1 VNTAVRQIFRELADT
16 PQRERERVLAERSL
30 PSHVRS
36 EVVSLLRHDL
46 TSGTA
51 LARPVLRVV
60 EEAVRL
66 GPTLVP
72 RTCGPYRL
80 VRLLGTGGMGA
91 VYLAERHDGE
101 IEHKVAMKLLRADAD
116 SPSRRERF
124 LRERQLLAY
133 LNHPSI
139 ARLLDAGHTA
149 DGRPWLAMEYVDGT
163 AIDSYAASLSLPAK
177 LSLLLSVCDSV
188 SYAHRRCVIHRDL
201 KPSNILVDS
210 SGQPKLLDFGIA
222 KLLDSTSDQTQTVER
237 MLTPNYASPEQVRGD
252 VQTTAT
258 DVYSLGAVLHKLLT
272 GRSPRGT
279 GCDTPEST
287 AEDGSATDVS
297 PDAGLQIPQ
306 DLLHI
311 VRKAMREDPDER
323 YASVDL
329 FADDIRAYLDARPVK
344 ARSGAAWYRASKFL
358 RRYRYVVAIVAAAGL
373 VLWLGFH
380 IAAQQQR
387 IAKARS
393 AQVWQ
398 LTRQFLALDEVVGG
412 LHNSSESMHSM
423 VAMSKEYLQTFARD
437 GSRDPKLK
445 LDLVE
450 AYSSLARA
458 EGICIASN
466 SRQRRQAAGSLG
478 KAKALLKPILAAGPK
493 NRRALLLAA
502 KISHDAMVLAAS
514 DRQRDAT
521 AREARDSVAY
531 LERLMEPPGL
541 SSTESATVS
550 ELFYEIALAQK
561 NLNLAGEAIRNAE
574 RSIEAARTSPTPDL
588 RLSFGLSLLADLF
601 RITGDLEAAVATIGE
616 SRKHLENVHFPNEI
630 ERRSAWAA
638 VLSREVR
645 IVGGA
650 GGIGLN
656 RPEEATRALRNLFDV
671 LDDWARNDGGDA
683 WSRLLFA
690 AAGSQIGGAL
700 SVNDTRTA
708 LDMYDHAL
716 SRVREVKDN
725 DEARRGE
732 AELLAGSAYAL
743 RRLNRIDEA
752 KDRIDTAFRLLAQT
766 RDYPA
771 TIVVADETAEVVLR
785 SLGDHF
791 ADTGNIRSAVE
802 TYENLLRKMT
812 SSGGDVN
819 NNLSHAVAVSRVYSA
834 LARVHRRSGEWDRAM
849 QVNRMHAGLWQRWNR
864 MLPNNA
870 FVRRRL
876 ESTGSHPRSADVRSR
891 FRFKYREG

>member
-1 VNTAVRQIFRELADT
+1 
-16 PQRERERVLAERSL
+16 
-30 PSHVRS
+30 
-36 EVVSLLRHDL
+36 
-46 TSGTA
+46 
-51 LARPVLRVV
+51 
-60 EEAVRL
+60 
-66 GPTLVP
+66 
-72 RTCGPYRL
+72 
-80 VRLLGTGGMGA
+80 MGA

-101 IEHKVAMKLLRADAD
+101 IECKVAIKLLRADAD

-149 DGRPWLAMEYVDGT
+149 DGRPWLAMEYVDGS

-177 LSLLLSVCDSV
+177 LTLVLSVCDSV

-222 KLLDSTSDQTQTVER
+222 KLLDNTSDQTQTVER

-258 DVYSLGAVLHKLLT
+258 DVYSLGAVLYKLLT
-272 GRSPRGT
+272 GKSPRGT
-279 GCDTPEST
+279 VRDASATV
-287 AEDGSATDVS
+287 AEDLSAIDVS
-297 PDAGLQIPQ
+297 HSSPQVPQ

-323 YASVDL
+323 YESVDL
-329 FADDIRAYLDARPVK
+329 FADDIRAYLEARPVQ
-344 ARSGAAWYRASKFL
+344 ARSGAAWYRASKLL
-358 RRYRYVVAIVAAAGL
+358 RRYRSVVAIVAAAGV

-387 IAKARS
+387 IASVRS

-398 LTRQFLALDEVVGG
+398 LTKKFLALDEVVGG

-423 VAMSKEYLQTFARD
+423 VAMSKEYLQTFARN
-437 GSRDPKLK
+437 GSSDPELS

-450 AYSSLARA
+450 AHSSLARA
-458 EGICIASN
+458 EGICVASN
-466 SRQRRQAAGSLG
+466 SRQRSQAAGSLG
-478 KAKALLKPILAAGPK
+478 KAKALLKPILAADPK
-493 NRRALLLAA
+493 NRRALLLGA

-514 DRQRDAT
+514 DRRRDAT

-531 LERLMEPPGL
+531 LERLMKPPGL
-541 SSTESATVS
+541 SPTESATAS

-601 RITGDLEAAVATIGE
+601 RITGDLEAAAATIGE
-616 SRKHLENVHFPNEI
+616 SRRHLESVRFPNEI

-645 IVGGA
+645 ILGGA
-650 GGIGLN
+650 CGIGLN
-656 RPEEATRALRNLFDV
+656 RPEKATSALRNLFEV

-683 WSRLLFA
+683 WCRLLFV
-690 AAGSQIGGAL
+690 AAGSQIGTAL
-700 SVNDTRTA
+700 PVNDPRSA

-716 SRVREVKDN
+716 ARVREVKDN
-725 DEARRGE
+725 DEARRAE

-752 KDRIDTAFRLLAQT
+752 KDRIDTALRLLAQIH
-766 RDYPA
+766 DYPA
-771 TIVVADETAEVVLR
+771 AIVVADEAAEVVLR
-785 SLGDHF
+785 SLGDHL
-791 ADTGNIRSAVE
+791 ADTGKIRQAAE
-802 TYENLLRKMT
+802 TYEDVLRKMT
-812 SSGGDVN
+812 SSAFDVN
-819 NNLSHAVAVSRVYSA
+819 SNLSQAVALSRIYTA
-834 LARVHRRSGEWDRAM
+834 LARVHRRGGEWDRAM
-849 QVNRMHAGLWQRWNR
+849 QVDRMHAELWERWYR
-864 MLPNNA
+864 ILPNNA
-870 FVRRRL
+870 FVRGRL
-876 ESTGSHPRSADVRSR
+876 ESAGSHSKPANVLSR
-891 FRFKYREG
+891 FPFKYREGQKIFLLLEGEES